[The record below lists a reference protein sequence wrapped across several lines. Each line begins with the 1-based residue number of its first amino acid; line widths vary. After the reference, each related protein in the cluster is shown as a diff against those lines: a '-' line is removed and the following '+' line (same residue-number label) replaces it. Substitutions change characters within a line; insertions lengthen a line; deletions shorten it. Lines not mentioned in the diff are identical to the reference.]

1 MFRNDINQRVPM
13 DCVQGKEG
21 VLLLESIAPCA
32 AAVIGF
38 GYLLFEMAVGRP
50 PIVGELVS
58 SLYSPSMQ

>member
-1 MFRNDINQRVPM
+1 M